1 MLHGAIL
8 SPFLLALLLPL
19 LFRWTRGRQVG
30 WAVLLAPV
38 ALFVY
43 FASFLPQ
50 IGRGETIL
58 RTLPWVPSLGISF
71 DAYVDGLGLLFAL
84 LITGV
89 GALVVLYAIF
99 YLDRRKE
106 QLHHFYFYLLLF
118 MGAMLGIVLS
128 DNLILLY
135 VFWELTSLSSSLLVA
150 FWYDRDRSVYGARKS
165 MLITVFGGFAMLAGF
180 ILLYLEGGTFSIQG
194 LIAQADS
201 LFGSPLFY
209 AAMALVLLGAFTK
222 SAQFPFHIWLP
233 DAMEAPTPVSAYL
246 HSATMVKAG
255 VYLVARMM
263 PIFGG
268 SEVWLWA
275 LLLTGLVTM
284 CWGSVSAIRQHD
296 LKGILAFSTISQ
308 LGLLMLLLGIG
319 SAAMLAG
326 GTAMERVYAA
336 AVTTALVHLVNHA
349 TFKGSLFM
357 IVGIIDHETGT
368 RDIRRLGGLMTVMPI
383 AFTVALFGLSAMAG
397 LPPFNGFIS
406 KEMFFTALISLQE
419 LPGGAAWLWVAVI
432 GWLAS
437 IFTFGYCALMLGRT
451 FTGKF
456 KPHNFDQEVHEAP
469 IGLLISPIV
478 LGSLVLLLGLF
489 PNLLVP
495 GLIEP
500 AVASILPTLD
510 PTLYSFRLSMWHGPS
525 LELGMSL
532 GVVILGLLLY
542 RSMPRMAGWGWFGR
556 ERDPLNRLYD
566 GGLDALAVGSERITG
581 IQMTGRL
588 RDYLVYML
596 LFIIGL
602 VTYVFYRS
610 GSFTLPT
617 AITGEAPVYVYGVS
631 LLLIAATFALLQ
643 IKERIAFIVALGVI
657 GLMVSLLF
665 TIFSAQDLALTQLL
679 VETVTVILLLLA
691 FRRLPEMTSERIP
704 PFSRM
709 VKLIVSTVVGV
720 GVFLLGVSA
729 YSYRTETGLPSIS
742 DFFKANTYELGG
754 GQNMVNVIL
763 VDFRALD
770 TLLEVLVLGIVGL
783 GIMMLVKHRFKGG
796 EDV

>member
-8 SPFLLALLLPL
+8 SPLLFALLLPL
-19 LFRWTRGRQVG
+19 LFRWTRGRQIG
-30 WAVLLAPV
+30 WAVLLVPV
-38 ALFVY
+38 SLFVY
-43 FASFLPQ
+43 FATHLPA

-58 RTLPWVPSLGISF
+58 RTLSWVPSLGISF

-89 GALVVLYAIF
+89 GALVVLYAVF

-128 DNLILLY
+128 DNLIILY

-209 AAMALVLLGAFTK
+209 AAMVLVLLGAFTK

-268 SEVWLWA
+268 SEVWFWA
-275 LLLTGLVTM
+275 LLLTGLITM

-319 SAAMLAG
+319 SAAMITG

-419 LPGGAAWLWVAVI
+419 LPGGTAWLWVAVV

-456 KPHNFDQEVHEAP
+456 QPHNFDQKVHEAP

-500 AVASILPTLD
+500 AVASILPALD
-510 PTLYSFRLSMWHGPS
+510 PALYSFRLYLWHGPS
-525 LELGMSL
+525 VELGMSL

-542 RSMPRMAGWGWFGR
+542 RSLPRTAGGGWFSR

-566 GGLDALAVGSERITG
+566 GGLDALTYSSERITG

-588 RDYLVYML
+588 RDYLVFML
-596 LFIIGL
+596 TFTIGL
-602 VTYVFYRS
+602 AAYVFFRAD
-610 GSFTLPT
+610 SFVAPALI
-617 AITGEAPVYVYGVS
+617 AAEAPLYVYGIA
-631 LLLIAATFALLQ
+631 LLMIIAAFALLRVRD
-643 IKERIAFIVALGVI
+643 RISFIIVLGIV
-657 GLMVSLLF
+657 GLMISLLF
-665 TIFSAQDLALTQLL
+665 AIFSAQDLALTQLL
-679 VETVTVILLLLA
+679 VETVTVILLMLA
-691 FRRLPEMTSERIP
+691 FRRLPEVTAERIP
-704 PFSRM
+704 AFSRLL
-709 VKLIVSTVVGV
+709 KLAISSAVGV
-720 GVFLLGVSA
+720 GAFLIGVSA
-729 YSYRTETGLPSIS
+729 YSYRSETGLTSIS
-742 DFFKANTYELGG
+742 DFFKENSYKLAG

-770 TLLEVLVLGIVGL
+770 TLLEILVLGIVGI
-783 GIMMLVKHRFKGG
+783 GIVMMVKHRFKGG